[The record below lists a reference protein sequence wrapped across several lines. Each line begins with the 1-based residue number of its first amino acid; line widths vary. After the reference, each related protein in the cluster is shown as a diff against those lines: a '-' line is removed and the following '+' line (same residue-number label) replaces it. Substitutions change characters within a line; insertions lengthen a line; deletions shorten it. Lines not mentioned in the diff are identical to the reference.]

1 MNPNIYYVCGRF
13 SLGLVYGF
21 STRFGVPEDPK
32 IVPRY
37 NIAPFQHVPIIVR
50 ESPNSLRWM
59 RWGLIPHWAKGEEYG
74 LKLIN
79 VRSESAL
86 EKPMFKPLLN
96 HQRCL
101 VPATGF
107 YEWQRQ
113 GGRRQPFHI
122 RLREQE
128 YFAMAGIYDHWTKGG
143 KDLITFSILTTQA
156 NEAVKA
162 VHDRMPVILN
172 GQGEEAWLNKEVLS
186 EDELHG
192 LFTPYPAGYMDIYQ
206 VSDLVNDPRKDDP
219 RMVDPYKK
227 HQSTLF

>member
-1 MNPNIYYVCGRF
+1 MCGRF

-21 STRFGVPEDPK
+21 STRFGVPEDPN

-37 NIAPFQHVPIIVR
+37 NIAPFQQVPIIVR

-59 RWGLIPHWAKGEEYG
+59 RWGLIPNWAKGEEFG

-107 YEWQRQ
+107 YEWQKQ
-113 GGRRQPFHI
+113 GSRRQPFHI
-122 RLREQE
+122 RVRGQE
-128 YFAMAGIYDHWTKGG
+128 HFAMAGIYDLWTKGG

-172 GQGEEAWLNKEVLS
+172 VQGEEAWLTKGVLS

-192 LFTPYPAGYMDIYQ
+192 LFAPYPAGDMDIYQ
-206 VSDLVNDPRKDDP
+206 VSDLVNDSRKDDP

-227 HQSTLF
+227 QQSTLF